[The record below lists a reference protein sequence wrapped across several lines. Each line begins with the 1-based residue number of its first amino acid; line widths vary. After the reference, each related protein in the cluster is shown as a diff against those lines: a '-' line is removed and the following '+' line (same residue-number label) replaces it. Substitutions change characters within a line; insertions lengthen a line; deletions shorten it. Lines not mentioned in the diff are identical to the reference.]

1 MAQEWV
7 IPSDLIAARDVVG
20 ELLDEAEAA
29 GYTEGV
35 CFAIRLALE
44 EALSNAIKHGNCCDP
59 AKKVKVCAEVD
70 KRRAS
75 VSIADEGE
83 GFNPADVPDPTA
95 DENIEKPSGR
105 GIMLMRA
112 YMDEVV
118 YNRRGNEV
126 RITKRRG

>member
-44 EALSNAIKHGNCCDP
+44 EALSNAIKHGNCYDP
-59 AKKVKVCAEVD
+59 AKKIKVCAELD
-70 KRRAS
+70 QRRAS
-75 VSIADEGE
+75 VSVADEGE
-83 GFNPADVPDPTA
+83 GFDPADVPDPTA

-112 YMDEVV
+112 YMDDVV

>member
-7 IPSDLIAARDVVG
+7 IPSDLTAARDVVG

-44 EALSNAIKHGNCCDP
+44 EALSNAIKHGNGSDR
-59 AKKVKVCAEVD
+59 AKKIKVCAEVD
-70 KRRAS
+70 RQRAS

-83 GFNPADVPDPTA
+83 GFDPAEVPDPTA
-95 DENIEKPSGR
+95 DENIDKPSGR

-112 YMDEVV
+112 YMDAVV
-118 YNRRGNEV
+118 YNRSGNEV
-126 RITKRRG
+126 RISKRRG